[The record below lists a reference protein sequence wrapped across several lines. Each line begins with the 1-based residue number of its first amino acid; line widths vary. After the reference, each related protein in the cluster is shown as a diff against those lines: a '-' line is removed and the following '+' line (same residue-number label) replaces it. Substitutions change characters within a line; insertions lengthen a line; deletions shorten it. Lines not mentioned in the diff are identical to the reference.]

1 MRRHHRSHR
10 KTSRSIPPVA
20 IESQPPQPQR
30 YNTKEDG
37 SLAGIFVFVA
47 DVYDVRKAIRPDFLE
62 RLGVSPRR
70 AAVAL
75 EEGLRLV
82 LDL

>member
-1 MRRHHRSHR
+1 
-10 KTSRSIPPVA
+10 
-20 IESQPPQPQR
+20 
-30 YNTKEDG
+30 
-37 SLAGIFVFVA
+37 LAGIFVFVA